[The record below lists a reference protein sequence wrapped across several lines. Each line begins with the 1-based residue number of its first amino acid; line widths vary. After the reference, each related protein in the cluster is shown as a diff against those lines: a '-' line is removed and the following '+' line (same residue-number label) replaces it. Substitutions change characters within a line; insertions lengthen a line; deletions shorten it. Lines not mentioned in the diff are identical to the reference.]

1 MGEEFA
7 VMGVTLEE
15 QHRIEQFLYHEAD
28 LLDSWR
34 FTEWLDLFHD
44 DVHYWMPTRVN
55 RARKDRS
62 DDISAPGDMA
72 VFEDTKASLAMRVAR
87 LDTGRAWAEDPPS
100 RTRHLVTNV
109 MATRL
114 PLDADEVPGFSVR
127 SAFIVYRN
135 QGDRTDDLWAGARE
149 DVLLEGGPAGFL
161 VRQRTIRLDQ
171 AVISA
176 KSVSV
181 FF

>member
-1 MGEEFA
+1 
-7 VMGVTLEE
+7 V
-15 QHRIEQFLYHEAD
+15 
-28 LLDSWR
+28 
-34 FTEWLDLFHD
+34 
-44 DVHYWMPTRVN
+44 
-55 RARKDRS
+55 
-62 DDISAPGDMA
+62 
-72 VFEDTKASLAMRVAR
+72 
-87 LDTGRAWAEDPPS
+87 
-100 RTRHLVTNV
+100 
-109 MATRL
+109 ATRL
-114 PLDADEVPGFSVR
+114 PLDADEVPGFAVR